1 MLLENN
7 NAIIYGGG
15 GAIGGVVARTFA
27 REGARVF
34 LAGRTRESLDVVA
47 KDIRSAG
54 GSAEVDELDA
64 LDEQAVDEHAR
75 AVASQVGSIDVSFN
89 LISRGDVQGIPLVE
103 MTVEDFVRPITTGI
117 TTNFVTARAAARRMI
132 EQGSGVI
139 LALDSG
145 SANGSPIMMGGT
157 GPADAATDTFIRNL
171 AAEVGPHGV
180 RVVGIWTAGVPETL
194 SREKLA
200 SVNSNLEMN
209 DATYQGLLDS
219 LDQMRMTRR
228 SPRLAEVG
236 PHGVRVVGIWT
247 AGVPETLSREK
258 LASVNSNLEMDD
270 AAYQGLLD
278 SLDQM
283 RMTRR
288 SPRLVEVAATAAF
301 LASDG
306 AGAITGTFV
315 NVTSGTFLS

>member
-1 MLLENN
+1 MLLENK

-15 GAIGGVVARTFA
+15 GAIGGGVAQTFA

-34 LAGRTRESLDVVA
+34 LAGRTRKSLDVVA

-54 GSAEVDELDA
+54 GSAEVDKLDA

-75 AVASQVGSIDVSFN
+75 AVASLAGSIDVSFN
-89 LISRGDVQGIPLVE
+89 LISRGDVQGIPLLE
-103 MTVEDFVRPITTGI
+103 MTAEDFVRPITTGI
-117 TTNFVTARAAARRMI
+117 TTNFITARAAARRMS

-145 SANGSPIMMGGT
+145 SANGSPMMGGT

-171 AAEVGPHGV
+171 AAEIGPHGV

-200 SVNSNLEMN
+200 SVNSNLEM
-209 DATYQGLLDS
+209 G
-219 LDQMRMTRR
+219 
-228 SPRLAEVG
+228 
-236 PHGVRVVGIWT
+236 
-247 AGVPETLSREK
+247 
-258 LASVNSNLEMDD
+258 D

-301 LASDG
+301 LASDE
-306 AGAITGTFV
+306 AGALTGTFV
-315 NVTSGTFLS
+315 NVTSGTFPS

>member
-1 MLLENN
+1 MLLENK
-7 NAIIYGGG
+7 NAVIYGGG
-15 GAIGGVVARTFA
+15 GAIGGGVARTFA

-75 AVASQVGSIDVSFN
+75 AVASQAGSIDVSFN

-200 SVNSNLEMN
+200 SVNSNLEM
-209 DATYQGLLDS
+209 
-219 LDQMRMTRR
+219 
-228 SPRLAEVG
+228 
-236 PHGVRVVGIWT
+236 
-247 AGVPETLSREK
+247 
-258 LASVNSNLEMDD
+258 DD